1 MFIRGNTVFIYL
13 SIFYHYFTEFADCD
27 SDITY
32 FASLCHGHT
41 RQWLFEDFDKLFSDT
56 GYSRA
61 YVLLGDAGVGKSV
74 IAGALAQ
81 RKRDSEP
88 RRVSPFL
95 ACGDLHARSRF
106 ARSTILEEKWGT
118 TRSLSAYRYE

>member
-13 SIFYHYFTEFADCD
+13 SICYHYFTEFADCD

-61 YVLLGDAGVGKSV
+61 YVLLVDAGVGKSV

-81 RKRDSEP
+81 RKRDSEHLAAAFFL
-88 RRVSPFL
+88 PF
-95 ACGDLHARSRF
+95 
-106 ARSTILEEKWGT
+106 IKIEE
-118 TRSLSAYRYE
+118 EIIP

>member
-61 YVLLGDAGVGKSV
+61 YVLLGDAGVGKSGF
-74 IAGALAQ
+74 AGALAQ
-81 RKRDSEP
+81 RKRDSEHLAAAFFL
-88 RRVSPFL
+88 PF
-95 ACGDLHARSRF
+95 
-106 ARSTILEEKWGT
+106 IKIEE
-118 TRSLSAYRYE
+118 EIIP